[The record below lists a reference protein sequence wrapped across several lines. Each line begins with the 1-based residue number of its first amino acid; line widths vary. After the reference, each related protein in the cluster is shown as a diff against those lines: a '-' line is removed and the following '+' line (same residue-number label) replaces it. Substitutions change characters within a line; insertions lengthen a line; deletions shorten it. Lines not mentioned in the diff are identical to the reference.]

1 MLGLKTLWTTKAD
14 WILLYQ
20 SIKQNIYLFPRLIL
34 RNGFL
39 IIILIALGS
48 CVYQL
53 TYKLNDKGNYLYKL
67 THLNEINAY
76 IYKLCTELLFS
87 SLEWSVLIF
96 LIPFQLYHY
105 TKNTSEQPLSSL
117 KNFIVKNV
125 RPLFMESAKAS
136 GVVLL
141 YFLICFSFIAITIS
155 IKGSALNDALK
166 FSPTL
171 GELNILG
178 LFGQLLLIFLIFPA
192 VMKLIQ
198 YLAIPYIAVG
208 CALSGFFLFVF
219 IGATIANMTTEG
231 MEPNDI
237 PAILGLC
244 CSGFI
249 LLLFFIKTLQYTL
262 VPYIVLFNENFPT
275 KGNSLKIASQLSK
288 GIVIPLCIVFGI
300 ALLILLFVNGFLY
313 QFSSNVWILSIVS
326 STVRVLIHIACI
338 SIIYFMY
345 MKKSAV
351 TKFD

>member
-20 SIKQNIYLFPRLIL
+20 SIKQNIYIFPRLIL
-34 RNGFL
+34 RNSFL

-48 CVYQL
+48 FVYQL
-53 TYKLNDKGNYLYKL
+53 TYKLNDKDNYLYKL
-67 THLNEINAY
+67 IHLNEINNY
-76 IYKLCTELLFS
+76 VYKLCTELLFS

-96 LIPFQLYHY
+96 LISFQLYHY
-105 TKNTSEQPLSSL
+105 TKNPSEQSLSSL
-117 KNFIVKNV
+117 KNFITKNI
-125 RPLFMESAKAS
+125 RPLFMESTKAT
-136 GVVLL
+136 GIILL
-141 YFLICFSFIAITIS
+141 YFVIYLSIITMTVS
-155 IKGSALNDALK
+155 IKDSALNDALR
-166 FSPTL
+166 FSPTM

-178 LFGQLLLIFLIFPA
+178 LFGHLLLIFLLFPS

-208 CALSGFFLFVF
+208 CVLSGFFIF
-219 IGATIANMTTEG
+219 IFINATIFSMITEG

-249 LLLFFIKTLQYTL
+249 LLLFFIKTLQYVL
-262 VPYIVLFNENFPT
+262 IPYIVLFNKTFQA

-288 GIVIPLCIVFGI
+288 GIIVPIFIIFCIAV
-300 ALLILLFVNGFLY
+300 LILLFVNALLY
-313 QFSSNVWILSIVS
+313 NASSNIWILSIIS
-326 STVRVLIHIACI
+326 STVRVLIHIACV

-351 TKFD
+351 TKID